1 MGMRQYPTSYTFTSR
16 YGQIRSVT
24 QVDPK
29 RFVVEGETLYM
40 RFGSDEATGFTMADF
55 EGGPCVMSG
64 DTLEEDIGH
73 FPITHRFMEIKSVTC
88 LSPED
93 AADLMGYTDSAMV
106 KTFNKPDYAYVLV
119 EVQ

>member
-1 MGMRQYPTSYTFTSR
+1 MGMNKYPTSYTFTSR

-29 RFVVEGETLYM
+29 RFVVEGETLYL
-40 RFGSDEATGFTMADF
+40 RYGSDEATRFTMVDF
-55 EGGPCVMSG
+55 EGGPCMTSG
-64 DTLEEDIGH
+64 DILEKDIGH
-73 FPITHRFMEIKSVTC
+73 FPITHRFMQVKSVTC

-93 AADLMGYTDSAMV
+93 AADLMGYTDSAIV

>member
-29 RFVVEGETLYM
+29 RFVVEGETLYL
-40 RFGSDEATGFTMADF
+40 RFGNDAATGFTMADF
-55 EGGPCVMSG
+55 EGGPCMTSG
-64 DTLEEDIGH
+64 DILEKDIGH